1 MRYSEPIAL
10 RRDIEVIQIPMGTPL
25 HLHAGTEV
33 RITQALG
40 GTFTI
45 VTDDGYMA
53 RVNQADADALG
64 YEAGADDKGEADEN
78 LTTGQVEE
86 RVWAALRTCYD
97 PEIPVNIVEL
107 GLVYS
112 CIVSPLPEGGHRVEA
127 KITLTAPGCGMGPVL
142 QSDARRKIL
151 EIPTVREATVDVVF
165 EPPWDRSMMS
175 EAARLQLGM

>member
-10 RRDIEVIQIPMGTPL
+10 RRDVDAIQIPVGTPIR
-25 HLHAGTEV
+25 LHAGSEV
-33 RITQALG
+33 RITQSLG
-40 GTFTI
+40 GTYTV
-45 VTDDGYMA
+45 VTDDGYMV
-53 RVNQADADALG
+53 RINQQDADALG
-64 YEAGADDKGEADEN
+64 MEGGQKEGPVDEN
-78 LTTGQVEE
+78 LTTEQVEE
-86 RVWAALRTCYD
+86 RVWESLRTCYD

-112 CIVSPLPEGGHRVEA
+112 CIVTPLPEGGHRVEA

-142 QSDARRKIL
+142 ASDARRKIL
-151 EIPTVREATVDVVF
+151 EVPTVREATIDVVF

>member
-10 RRDIEVIQIPMGTPL
+10 RRDVDAIQIPVGTPIR
-25 HLHAGTEV
+25 LHAGSEV
-33 RITQALG
+33 RITQSLG
-40 GTFTI
+40 GTYTV
-45 VTDDGYMA
+45 VTDDGYMV
-53 RVNQADADALG
+53 RINQQDADALG
-64 YEAGADDKGEADEN
+64 MEGGTQESPVDEN
-78 LTTGQVEE
+78 LTTEQVEE
-86 RVWAALRTCYD
+86 RVWESLRTCYD

-112 CIVSPLPEGGHRVEA
+112 CIVTPLQEGGHRVEA

-142 QSDARRKIL
+142 ASDARRKIL
-151 EIPTVREATVDVVF
+151 EVPTVREATIDVVF